1 VTWRRNRALLADRVT
16 GRLLVAQ
23 WLPNGLIVGAEALFV
38 PYAGRHASVLFTAAA
53 AGMLV
58 GDIAMGRWAAPEQR
72 ARLTLP
78 LYLVLAAPY
87 LVFTVHPPLIVA
99 AALVGLASVGYGGT
113 LGLQQQLV
121 EAVPEDS
128 LGQAFALA
136 SAGMLSAQGVAAYLT
151 GSLAQ
156 ATGAST
162 AIAIAA
168 VASLL
173 ATLALLPNQRQAR
186 AARPNPSASPNP
198 GGTR

>member
-1 VTWRRNRALLADRVT
+1 LSRS
-16 GRLLVAQ
+16 
-23 WLPNGLIVGAEALFV
+23 P
-38 PYAGRHASVLFTAAA
+38 HASVLFMAAA
-53 AGMLV
+53 GGMLV
-58 GDIAMGRWAAPEQR
+58 GDVVMGRWAAPEQR

-78 LYLVLAAPY
+78 LYLLLAAPY
-87 LVFTVHPPLIVA
+87 LGFVVHPRLIVA

-113 LGLQQQLV
+113 LGLQQRLV

-162 AIAIAA
+162 AIAIAG

-173 ATLALLPNQRQAR
+173 ATLALLANRPRKR
-186 AARPNPSASPNP
+186 AARPANLPASPNP
-198 GGTR
+198 AGTR